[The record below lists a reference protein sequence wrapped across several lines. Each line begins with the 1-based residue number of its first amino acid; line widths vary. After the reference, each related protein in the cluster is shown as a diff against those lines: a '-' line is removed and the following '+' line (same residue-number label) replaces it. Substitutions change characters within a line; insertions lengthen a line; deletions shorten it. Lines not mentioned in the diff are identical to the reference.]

1 MLGTRGLLL
10 YGVFLF
16 VQRGLSEPSGL
27 LPPPTR
33 IAIIGAGIGGT
44 SAAYFI
50 RQKFGNNVPIDVFE
64 KGDVGGRLA
73 TVEIEGKEYEAGG
86 AVIHPLN
93 LHMKKFVEELGLS
106 ARPPTSSRVGIY
118 NGEEF
123 VFEESSWFIVNLIKM
138 VWYYGLNF
146 LRMSMWVE
154 EVLDKFMRVYRY
166 QTSDYSFTSVEAM
179 LDALG
184 GKEFLQRLNK
194 TIDETMQQA
203 GFSQRFIDEIVT
215 PAMRV
220 NYGQG
225 AQINGFVGAVSLAG
239 TDSGLWAVEGGNKIV
254 CTGLLYASKANLIR
268 GMVTSVEEKIRP
280 LRTGEGSVHLYQV
293 NYNTD
298 SGESYS
304 QYDIVILATPL
315 NPGMSGIRLP
325 FVVPACKNPYRQT
338 VATFVKGRINRSFF
352 GCPEPC
358 NLQLTEILTMEDPNL
373 FFTSIGVVTPVKVQT
388 NLPLG
393 DTADDPVWKV
403 FSPKPLTEQ
412 QLELLFV
419 SHGAV
424 KSKSWLAYPNYH
436 PPERVPPV
444 VLSERIYYIS
454 SIEIAA
460 SAMEMSALAAKNVAL
475 LAHHQWYENTDK
487 IDQED
492 LSEKIKSE
500 L

>member
-1 MLGTRGLLL
+1 MLGARRLLF
-10 YGVFLF
+10 YGVVLC
-16 VQRGLSEPSGL
+16 VQRGICETRGVR
-27 LPPPTR
+27 PPPTR

-44 SAAYFI
+44 SAAYFV

-73 TVEIEGKEYEAGG
+73 TVEIEGNEYEAGG

-106 ARPPTSSRVGIY
+106 ARPPTSSLVGIY
-118 NGEEF
+118 NGKEF
-123 VFEESSWFIVNLIKM
+123 VFEESSWFIINLIKM
-138 VWYYGLNF
+138 VWYHGLNF
-146 LRMSMWVE
+146 PRMYMWVE
-154 EVLDKFMRVYRY
+154 EMLDKFMRVYRY

-179 LDALG
+179 LNALG
-184 GKEFLQRLNK
+184 GNEFLQRLNK
-194 TIDETMQQA
+194 TVDETMQQA
-203 GFSQRFIDEIVT
+203 GFSQKFIDEMVT
-215 PAMRV
+215 PVMRV

-225 AQINGFVGAVSLAG
+225 VQINGFVGAVSLAG
-239 TDSGLWAVEGGNKIV
+239 TDSGLWAVNGGNKVV
-254 CTGLLYASKANLIR
+254 CTGLLYASKANLIK
-268 GMVTSVEEKIRP
+268 GTVTSVEEKIRP

-304 QYDIVILATPL
+304 QYDIIIVATPL
-315 NPGMSGIRLP
+315 NSGMSGIRFP
-325 FVVPACKNPYRQT
+325 FSVPAVKNPYHQT
-338 VATFVKGRINRSFF
+338 VATFVKGKINRSFF

-358 NLQLTEILTMEDPNL
+358 SLQLTEILTMDDPNL
-373 FFTSIGVVTPVKVQT
+373 FFSSIGVVTPVKVKTDQ
-388 NLPLG
+388 PLR
-393 DTADDPVWKV
+393 DSANDPVWKV
-403 FSPKPLTEQ
+403 FSPEPLTEQ
-412 QLELLFV
+412 QLGLLFT

-424 KSKSWLAYPNYH
+424 KSKTWLAYPNYH

-444 VLSERIYYIS
+444 VLNERIYYIS

-460 SAMEMSALAAKNVAL
+460 SAMEMSALSAKNVAL

-492 LSEKIKSE
+492 LNEKIKSE